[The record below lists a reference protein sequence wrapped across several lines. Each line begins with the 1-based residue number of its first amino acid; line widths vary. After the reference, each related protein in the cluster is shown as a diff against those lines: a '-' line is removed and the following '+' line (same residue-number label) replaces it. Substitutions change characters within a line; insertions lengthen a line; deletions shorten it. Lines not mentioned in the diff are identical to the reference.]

1 MGEAKALRL
10 RVRVVRAW
18 SSIVK
23 DKTMN
28 IIKIQA

>member
-1 MGEAKALRL
+1 VGEAKALRL
-10 RVRVVRAW
+10 REIIVKAW

-28 IIKIQA
+28 RVKMLA